1 MLIKNIKIEKSIA
14 QICQSLKE
22 ARLKRNI
29 SQLQISRQIKT
40 SVKTI
45 SRLENKKMNVSYY
58 YFFAY
63 IYFLHFNSN
72 VIELIE
78 DRYSDI
84 VFEICSYKRI
94 VTSDP
99 VLKFMT
105 DVISRIILVREQC
118 KISKEIISDRTGLE
132 INQIEK
138 IENIE
143 KNLSLLLFLS
153 YCNSLNI
160 LDIITE
166 SLSYKHDEIGNNLI
180 MQEIRRSGRKYV
192 RPSNSNKC

>member
-1 MLIKNIKIEKSIA
+1 
-14 QICQSLKE
+14 
-22 ARLKRNI
+22 
-29 SQLQISRQIKT
+29 
-40 SVKTI
+40 
-45 SRLENKKMNVSYY
+45 
-58 YFFAY
+58 
-63 IYFLHFNSN
+63 
-72 VIELIE
+72 
-78 DRYSDI
+78 
-84 VFEICSYKRI
+84 
-94 VTSDP
+94 
-99 VLKFMT
+99 MT

-166 SLSYKHDEIGNNLI
+166 SLPYKHDEIGNNLI

-192 RPSNSNKC
+192 RPSNSNKR